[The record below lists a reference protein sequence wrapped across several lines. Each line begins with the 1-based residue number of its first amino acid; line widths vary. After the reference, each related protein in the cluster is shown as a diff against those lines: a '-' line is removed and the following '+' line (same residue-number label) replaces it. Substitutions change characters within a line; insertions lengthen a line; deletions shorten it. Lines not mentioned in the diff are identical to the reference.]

1 MEGGANS
8 SNNFCTAIFKL
19 NGVKKMKQCDFY
31 LLDFAYQSGVINN
44 ATPQS
49 DVQVGNEYDFEITEV
64 RAIINGAVDVTGG
77 LFVDIILSGGVK
89 LMENPVDMF
98 SFASQ
103 SGAIADGNN
112 GRPISVPW
120 RGAIIPKAS
129 KVSALFTNSTG
140 QTLSFQLI
148 LAGRKIFN

>member
-1 MEGGANS
+1 MK
-8 SNNFCTAIFKL
+8 NN
-19 NGVKKMKQCDFY
+19 CDFY
-31 LLDFAYQSGVINN
+31 LLSFAHQAGVINN

-64 RAIINGAVDVTGG
+64 RAIINGATDVTGG
-77 LFVDIILSGGVK
+77 LFVDLVLSGGVK

-98 SFASQ
+98 SFSAV
-103 SGAIADGNN
+103 SGAIGDGDRGN
-112 GRPISVPW
+112 PISVPW

-129 KVSALFTNSTG
+129 KVSALFTNSSG

-148 LAGRKIFN
+148 LVGRKIFN